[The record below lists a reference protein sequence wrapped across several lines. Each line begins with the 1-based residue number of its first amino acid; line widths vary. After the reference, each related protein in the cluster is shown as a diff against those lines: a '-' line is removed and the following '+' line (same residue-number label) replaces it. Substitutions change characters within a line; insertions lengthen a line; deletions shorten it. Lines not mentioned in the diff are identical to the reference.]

1 MTTAPSDRGGPTAL
15 PRVAHRVV
23 LAVLVLSQLLQQ
35 PGRQT
40 FDTKLDLTVDP
51 GRLIESAGHLWNPLL
66 SFGELQNQVYGYLFP
81 VGSFFALG
89 DAVGVPPWLVQRVW
103 SALVLVAA
111 FEGGRRLLRAVSPAS
126 APGLWL
132 VAGLAYALA
141 PRTVGLVGVLSAEAL
156 PAAVLPWVVLPL
168 VHAVSGRWTPARAA
182 GLSGLAF
189 LMVGG
194 INATASVA
202 ILPLP
207 ALLIVLGRGPG
218 PGFRLRLAAWWSA
231 AVLAASAWWVLPLL
245 VLGRYSPPFLD
256 VIETSRATTGPL
268 GWANV
273 ARGLDDWL
281 FFVVVDGRPWWTGAA
296 QLASSPALVAA
307 TAAVAALGFV
317 GLLHRRMPAR
327 LPLAASALLGT
338 LLMVLGHDGGVLASP
353 LAGITRDLLDG
364 GLAPLRN
371 VHKLDPI
378 VRLPLALGLAHLVGV
393 LVARR
398 WTDTSRV
405 RRRLRRRRRLAL
417 AGAAVATAV
426 ALLVASAW
434 PFVAGTARQA
444 GWTEVPVEW
453 RQAATYLGAHADEG
467 STWVLPGSGFGR
479 QTWGRTVDEP
489 IQPLARAAWVT
500 RSQVPLVPQQ
510 TMRYLDALEAR
521 VSDGRGSPALA
532 DALARAGI
540 GHVLLR
546 HDLAAGVTSAPSA
559 QRVGAALRQ
568 SGGLTLVESFDDDDG
583 RSRIDLYRVERPVDL
598 VDLTPVEEVT
608 RVSGAPDDVIGLLE
622 GGVVAPDRP
631 TQLVATGAADVDAV
645 GDAFQRRERQFG
657 RTYDAVG
664 PLLGADEAYR
674 QERAVH
680 DYAGPPGVDR
690 VTATSASGARATASS
705 SSGFTDSV
713 GPVRPELGPAAAVD
727 GSLETMWRSAP
738 LTDPVRQWLEVTLP
752 SPRPVEHVDVRAAV
766 DGFTGI
772 PVRRVKVTAGE
783 QTVEQAVDPE
793 SGFARVRLSG
803 APVSSVRVSVSAV
816 RGGAP
821 TGVVALREVTVPGVD
836 AVQQAV
842 LPGAVAPG
850 TDLHV
855 RADRGR
861 RACTGTNET
870 LRCAPELARVSDEST
885 GLHRVFRTTAPG
897 TWTPSGTVVA
907 TAGPATLELL
917 DPPVGGATVRASTVL
932 ADDPL
937 VAPAFAHDGD
947 PTTWWSSAVGDPAP
961 SITVSWDD
969 ERTVSGIRVLTGPHP
984 HPGAPHRSRRH
995 RRPGAG
1001 GDRGQRRHRGAAAGR
1016 GTRGDGDLPGRHR
1029 HRGAAAP
1036 PRRRRARDRRRA
1048 GPRLPPRPV
1057 VGHRRPVRA
1066 GAAPDARRAF
1076 GRDGGARHPCGRPGG
1091 HVTGG
1096 APLHGTRR
1104 AAQRGAPPR
1113 GALDRPVRRHLAHPD
1128 RTGRPRAHGR
1138 GAVAHRGGLAG
1149 HPPRRRRRA
1158 RRRVGAA
1165 RRRELQPGVASDAGR
1180 AGPGA
1185 SRARRV
1191 AAGIP
1196 GAGRCRWPGRA
1207 RLHP

>member
-1 MTTAPSDRGGPTAL
+1 M
-15 PRVAHRVV
+15 
-23 LAVLVLSQLLQQ
+23 
-35 PGRQT
+35 
-40 FDTKLDLTVDP
+40 
-51 GRLIESAGHLWNPLL
+51 
-66 SFGELQNQVYGYLFP
+66 
-81 VGSFFALG
+81 
-89 DAVGVPPWLVQRVW
+89 
-103 SALVLVAA
+103 
-111 FEGGRRLLRAVSPAS
+111 
-126 APGLWL
+126 
-132 VAGLAYALA
+132 
-141 PRTVGLVGVLSAEAL
+141 
-156 PAAVLPWVVLPL
+156 
-168 VHAVSGRWTPARAA
+168 
-182 GLSGLAF
+182 
-189 LMVGG
+189 
-194 INATASVA
+194 
-202 ILPLP
+202 
-207 ALLIVLGRGPG
+207 
-218 PGFRLRLAAWWSA
+218 
-231 AVLAASAWWVLPLL
+231 LAASAWWVLPLL

-268 GWANV
+268 GWSNV

-281 FFVVVDGRPWWTGAA
+281 FFVVVDGQPWWAGAA
-296 QLASSPALVAA
+296 RLASSPALVAA

-338 LLMVLGHDGGVLASP
+338 VLMVLGHDGGVLASP

-398 WTDTSRV
+398 WADTSRV

-434 PFVAGTARQA
+434 PLVAGTARQA

-467 STWVLPGSGFGR
+467 RTWVLPGSGFGR

-546 HDLAAGVTSAPSA
+546 HDLAAGVTSAPSS

-598 VDLTPVEEVT
+598 VDLTPAEEVT

-622 GGVVAPDRP
+622 GGIIAPDRP

-803 APVSSVRVSVSAV
+803 TPVSSVRVSVSAV

-855 RADRGR
+855 HADRGR

-870 LRCAPELARVSDEST
+870 LRCEPGLAPPERRGHRAAPGVPHHRTGHLDAVRNGRGNGRARDAGAARPAGRRRHGARVDGARRRPAGGPGVRARRRPDDLVVERGRRSGTLDHGEL
-885 GLHRVFRTTAPG
+885 GRRAHRVG
-897 TWTPSGTVVA
+897 HPS
-907 TAGPATLELL
+907 P
-917 DPPVGGATVRASTVL
+917 D
-932 ADDPL
+932 
-937 VAPAFAHDGD
+937 
-947 PTTWWSSAVGDPAP
+947 
-961 SITVSWDD
+961 
-969 ERTVSGIRVLTGPHP
+969 GPHP
-984 HPGAPHRSRRH
+984 HPCAPHRSRRH

-1001 GDRGQRRHRGAAAGR
+1001 GDRGRRRHRGAAAGQ

-1057 VGHRRPVRA
+1057 VGHRCPVRA

-1091 HVTGG
+1091 HVTGS
-1096 APLHGTRR
+1096 APLHGTRG
-1104 AAQRGAPPR
+1104 APQRGAPPR

-1165 RRRELQPGVASDAGR
+1165 RRRELQPGVAGDAGR
-1180 AGPGA
+1180 QALEPVVLDGWQQGYRVPAGAGGRVVIDFTPDRAYRAGLWSGGGLALVLLVSTLVAIGAAGGGRLRSLSSPGGCVRPA
-1185 SRARRV
+1185 SPPRGPLSLSAAPSSVACPWSPGPRRNRAADPARARLV
-1191 AAGIP
+1191 AAGACVAAGGLVTATALATGQGYFSGLADLVGEWAWGCCSPPLP
-1196 GAGRCRWPGRA
+1196 GPADTR
-1207 RLHP
+1207 HPR